1 MANIALIAHE
11 NNDWAGLLFAA
22 LRDAT
27 QPGESAFLDLSA
39 FLDRDTALQTSVASI
54 YVPSFTGRDGMTP
67 DLAQAERV
75 FERCAAVLP
84 AKLILLSSAL
94 IYGTGTARQ
103 GLVDESYATPRHGAD
118 AISRT
123 WKSLE
128 ALACRRIETALVILR
143 PVTVLPS
150 PALLARSL
158 AQRLTITPAGH
169 DPTLQLLSL
178 EDLAAAVLCA
188 VRANR
193 TGVFNVAPDGVI
205 PVRAALRLGGGHR
218 LALPRTWQRLAWRR
232 ATLDYLRYPW
242 TVSTQKIKRDLGF
255 TPRHSSL
262 DALRQLRKE
271 TSDAAPEPCFDNFGM
286 DRETI
291 DRFART
297 IFKFMSDR
305 YWRIELEGLEHIPRQ
320 GPGILAGPHRGFIP
334 WDAVMALHLVLRE
347 TGRVPR
353 FLTHPGLLKFPFVSS
368 FITKMGGVVACQ
380 ENAERVLAAGELL
393 GVFPEGVQGAFTP
406 CRQAYQLLDFGRDAF
421 VKIAL
426 RNRIPI
432 VPYVTVGNVEA
443 LPIFKLFA
451 WRWWRRYSDW
461 PGLPLSTF
469 PFLPLPLPSKWHIR
483 FLPAIHPAA
492 QHGPEAAGDVTLVK
506 KISAEVRSQ
515 MQQAIDDI
523 LRRRPSI
530 FWGSVFARQKGRGA
544 AKTT

>member
-544 AKTT
+544 A